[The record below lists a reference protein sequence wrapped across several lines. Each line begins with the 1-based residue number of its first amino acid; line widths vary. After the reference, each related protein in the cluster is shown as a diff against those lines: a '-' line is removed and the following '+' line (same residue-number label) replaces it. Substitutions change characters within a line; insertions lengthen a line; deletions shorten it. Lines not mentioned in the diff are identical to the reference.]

1 MKIMCIEDDPYIA
14 HCKDDLQEIQS
25 VSAHNQETAQLA
37 QSYCTM
43 KELTA
48 ISYLAAVLHDCGKYS
63 NRFQEYIRQ
72 GEASV
77 FRRGEVNHSTAGGI
91 LMEELAP
98 KSSLSEIIQIVVYS
112 HHGLQDAVDLETGS
126 WLIERRQSKEY
137 QEHEKI
143 EIDRVKQRFY
153 QYTDKELLNAVCSR
167 ARESMKT
174 LVGQI
179 KKFMEQ
185 TPVGVYGSR
194 DFYMGMHERML
205 LSLLIDADHS
215 NTSEFMNGT
224 NGTPKREPQTEEAIT
239 QVWQQCIVHFEH
251 YILGFQVK
259 TKIDEFRK
267 EISDS
272 CLCAA
277 SEKTRLYRLTLPTGS
292 GKTLSGLRFALHH
305 GKKFGKQRII
315 YVAPFTSILEQ
326 NSEMIRQ
333 AVGQAELVLEH
344 HCNVISDT
352 EEAQERYGR
361 LTENWMSPVIATTAV
376 QFLNTLFSAKTE
388 NVRRMHSLCGSIILF
403 DEIQALPVR
412 TISLFNLAVNY
423 LTTFCDT
430 TVVLCSATQPV
441 FDKLP
446 RNRLLPPRELVE
458 DYVRY
463 NEAFRRVTLIDR
475 TEIKP
480 DGLTVEELGDFVL
493 EQFAVEKQILVI
505 VNTKAC
511 ARNLYLYL
519 KARSGLAGELFH
531 LSTNMCALN
540 RREVLDRLK
549 LCLETENHP
558 KPVICVSTQ
567 LIEAGVDLSFRC
579 VIRSL
584 AGLDNMIQ
592 AAGRCNRHGAWA
604 NGNVYI
610 VKMSNEA
617 EDVSRLTE
625 IKIAQ
630 TAMKEILRCYKE
642 APETVGRDLLSAK
655 AKEQYY
661 LRYLRDQ
668 TRQTEFCVN
677 VHGADTTLVE
687 LLSENETAKRQYRRH
702 MGKPLKSM
710 LKQSFKTA
718 GDLFEVISEQGKRNV
733 VVEYDEV
740 VVSMLEELQNPYI
753 FYGRQKEILRRLQL
767 VSVGISE
774 QMKNELG
781 RAITPL
787 CGGLVDVL
795 SMSYYSKETGV
806 STEPV
811 GMELLSM

>member
-1 MKIMCIEDDPYIA
+1 MEIKRIEDDPFIA
-14 HCKDDLQEIQS
+14 HCKDDLHEIQS
-25 VSAHNQETAQLA
+25 VSAHYRETAQLA
-37 QSYCTM
+37 QTYCTV

-48 ISYLAAVLHDCGKYS
+48 ISYLTAVLHDCGKYS
-63 NRFQEYIRQ
+63 DRFQEYIRQ
-72 GEASV
+72 GGMPV
-77 FRRGEVNHSTAGGI
+77 FRKGEVNHSTAGGI
-91 LMEELAP
+91 LMEELVP
-98 KSSLSEIIQIVVYS
+98 KTSLSEIIQIAVYS
-112 HHGLQDAVDLETGS
+112 HHGLQDAVDLGTGS
-126 WLIERRQSKEY
+126 LLIERRQSKEY

-143 EIDRVKQRFY
+143 EIDHVRQRFY
-153 QYTDKELLNAVCSR
+153 QYTDKKRLNAVCDR

-174 LVGQI
+174 LMGQI

-185 TPVGVYGSR
+185 TSAGVFGSR
-194 DFYMGMHERML
+194 DFYMGMHERLL
-205 LSLLIDADHS
+205 LSLLIDADRS

-224 NGTPKREPQTEEAIT
+224 PKREQQTEETIT
-239 QVWQQCIVHFEH
+239 QLWQQCIVHFEH
-251 YILGFQVK
+251 YITGFQVK
-259 TKIDEFRK
+259 TKIDVFRK
-267 EISDS
+267 EISDA
-272 CLCAA
+272 CLRAA
-277 SEKTRLYRLTLPTGS
+277 YDETRLYRLTLPTGS
-292 GKTLSGLRFALHH
+292 GKTLSVLRFALHH
-305 GKKFGKQRII
+305 AQQFHKQRII

-326 NSEMIRQ
+326 NSDIIRQ
-333 AVGQAELVLEH
+333 AVGQADLVLEH
-344 HCNVISDT
+344 HCNVIPDT

-376 QFLNTLFSAKTE
+376 QLLNTLFSAKTGS
-388 NVRRMHSLCGSIILF
+388 VRRMHSLCGSIIIF

-412 TISLFNLAVNY
+412 TICLFNLAVNY

-446 RNRLLPPRELVE
+446 KNRLLPPKELVE
-458 DYVRY
+458 DYVHY
-463 NEAFRRVTLIDR
+463 DEEFRRVTLIDR

-480 DGLTVEELGDFVL
+480 GGLTVEELGNFVL
-493 EQFAVEKQILVI
+493 EQFAVERQILVI

-511 ARNLYLYL
+511 ARKLYLYL
-519 KARSGLAGELFH
+519 KEHSDREGELFH

-540 RREVLDRLK
+540 RKEVLDRLK
-549 LCLETENHP
+549 LCLEAENYA

-592 AAGRCNRHGAWA
+592 AAGRCNRHGKWE

-610 VKMSNEA
+610 VKMSGEA
-617 EDVSRLTE
+617 EHVSRLTE
-625 IKIAQ
+625 IRTAQ
-630 TAMKEILRCYKE
+630 TAMEEILRCYRE
-642 APETVGRDLLSAK
+642 APETVGSDLLSAK

-668 TRQTEFCVN
+668 TRQAEFCVN
-677 VHGADTTLVE
+677 IHGADTTLVE
-687 LLSENETAKRQYRRH
+687 LLSENETARRQYKRH
-702 MGKPLKSM
+702 MGKPLKCM
-710 LKQSFKTA
+710 MKQSFKTA
-718 GDLFEVISEQGKRNV
+718 GEKFEVISEEGKMNV
-733 VVEYDEV
+733 VVEYNAA
-740 VVSMLEELQNPYI
+740 VVSMLEELQDPYI
-753 FYGRQKEILRRLQL
+753 FYGRQKEILHRLQL

-781 RAITPL
+781 KAITPV
-787 CGGLVDVL
+787 CGGLVNVL
-795 SMSYYSKETGV
+795 SMNYYSKETGV

>member
-1 MKIMCIEDDPYIA
+1 MEIKRIEDDPYIA

-37 QSYCTM
+37 QSYCTV
-43 KELTA
+43 EALTA

-63 NRFQEYIRQ
+63 DRFQEYIRQ
-72 GEASV
+72 GEASP

-98 KSSLSEIIQIVVYS
+98 KTSLSEIIQIVIYS
-112 HHGLQDAVDLETGS
+112 HHGLQDAVDLGTGS

-143 EIDRVKQRFY
+143 EIAPVRQRFY
-153 QYTDKELLNAVCSR
+153 QYTDKELLNAVCSK

-174 LVGQI
+174 LMGQI
-179 KKFMEQ
+179 KKFMGQ
-185 TPVGVYGSR
+185 TPAGVYGSR
-194 DFYMGMHERML
+194 DFYMGMHERLL
-205 LSLLIDADHS
+205 LSLLIDADRS
-215 NTSEFMNGT
+215 NTWEFMNGM
-224 NGTPKREPQTEEAIT
+224 PKREPQTEEAT
-239 QVWQQCIVHFEH
+239 AQLWQQCIVHFED
-251 YILGFQVK
+251 YISRFPVK
-259 TKIDEFRK
+259 TKIDEFRR
-267 EISDS
+267 EISDA
-272 CLCAA
+272 CLGAA

-305 GKKFGKQRII
+305 AKKFGKQRII

-326 NSEMIRQ
+326 NSETIRQ
-333 AVGQAELVLEH
+333 AIGQAELVLEH

-376 QFLNTLFSAKTE
+376 QFLNTLFSAKTGS
-388 NVRRMHSLCGSIILF
+388 VRRMHSLCGSMILF

-446 RNRLLPPRELVE
+446 KNRLLPPKELVE

-463 NEAFRRVTLIDR
+463 DEAFRRVTLIDR

-480 DGLTVEELGDFVL
+480 GGLTVEELGDFVL

-505 VNTKAC
+505 VNTKTC

-519 KARSGLAGELFH
+519 KKHSDRAGELFH

-549 LCLETENHP
+549 ECLETEDHP

-584 AGLDNMIQ
+584 AGLDNLIQ

-604 NGNVYI
+604 NGNVYL
-610 VKMSNEA
+610 VKMSDEA
-617 EDVSRLTE
+617 ERVSRLTE
-625 IKIAQ
+625 IKTAQ
-630 TAMKEILRCYKE
+630 TAMEEILRCYKE

-710 LKQSFKTA
+710 MKQSFRTA
-718 GDLFEVISEQGKRNV
+718 GEQFEVISEEGKRNV
-733 VVEYDEV
+733 VVEYDEE

-753 FYGRQKEILRRLQL
+753 LYRRQKEILRRLQL
-767 VSVGISE
+767 ASVGISE

-781 RAITPL
+781 RAITPV
-787 CGGLVDVL
+787 CGGLVNVL
-795 SMSYYSKETGV
+795 SISYYSKETGV

-811 GMELLSM
+811 GMKLISM

>member
-1 MKIMCIEDDPYIA
+1 
-14 HCKDDLQEIQS
+14 
-25 VSAHNQETAQLA
+25 
-37 QSYCTM
+37 
-43 KELTA
+43 
-48 ISYLAAVLHDCGKYS
+48 
-63 NRFQEYIRQ
+63 
-72 GEASV
+72 
-77 FRRGEVNHSTAGGI
+77 
-91 LMEELAP
+91 
-98 KSSLSEIIQIVVYS
+98 
-112 HHGLQDAVDLETGS
+112 
-126 WLIERRQSKEY
+126 
-137 QEHEKI
+137 
-143 EIDRVKQRFY
+143 
-153 QYTDKELLNAVCSR
+153 
-167 ARESMKT
+167 
-174 LVGQI
+174 
-179 KKFMEQ
+179 
-185 TPVGVYGSR
+185 
-194 DFYMGMHERML
+194 MGMHERLL
-205 LSLLIDADHS
+205 LSLLIDADRS
-215 NTSEFMNGT
+215 NTSEFMNS
-224 NGTPKREPQTEEAIT
+224 TPKREQQTEETIA
-239 QVWQQCIVHFEH
+239 QLWQQCIIHFEQ
-251 YILGFQVK
+251 YITGFQVK
-259 TKIDEFRK
+259 TKIDVFRK
-267 EISDS
+267 EISDI
-272 CLCAA
+272 CLRAA
-277 SEKTRLYRLTLPTGS
+277 FEKIRLYRLTLPTGS

-305 GKKFGKQRII
+305 AKEFHKQRII

-326 NSEMIRQ
+326 NSEIIRQ
-333 AVGQAELVLEH
+333 AIGQAELVLEH
-344 HCNVISDT
+344 HCNVIPDT
-352 EEAQERYGR
+352 EEEQERYGR

-376 QFLNTLFSAKTE
+376 QILNTLFSAKTGC
-388 NVRRMHSLCGSIILF
+388 VRRMHSLCGSIIIF

-412 TISLFNLAVNY
+412 TICLFNLAVNY

-446 RNRLLPPRELVE
+446 KNRLLPPKELVK

-463 NEAFRRVTLIDR
+463 DEEFRRVTLIDR

-480 DGLTVEELGDFVL
+480 GGLTVKELGNFVL

-519 KARSGLAGELFH
+519 KEHSDRTGELFH

-540 RREVLDRLK
+540 RKEVLDRLK
-549 LCLETENHP
+549 LCLETENHT

-592 AAGRCNRHGAWA
+592 AAGRCNRHGKWT

-610 VKMSNEA
+610 VKMSDEA
-617 EDVSRLTE
+617 EHVSRLTE

-630 TAMKEILRCYKE
+630 TAMQEILRCYKE
-642 APETVGRDLLSAK
+642 APETVGSDLLSAK

-668 TRQTEFCVN
+668 TRQAEFCVN

-687 LLSENETAKRQYRRH
+687 LLSENETARHQYRRH
-702 MGKPLKSM
+702 MGKPLKCM
-710 LKQSFKTA
+710 MKQSFKTA
-718 GDLFEVISEQGKRNV
+718 GEQFEVISEEGKMNV
-733 VVEYDEV
+733 VVEYNHD

-753 FYGRQKEILRRLQL
+753 FYERQKEILRRLQL

-781 RAITPL
+781 RAITPV
-787 CGGLVDVL
+787 CGGLVNVL
-795 SMSYYSKETGV
+795 SMSYYSKEIGV

>member
-1 MKIMCIEDDPYIA
+1 MEIKRIEDDPYLA
-14 HCKDDLQEIQS
+14 HCKDDLHETQS
-25 VSAHNQETAQLA
+25 VSVHNKETAQLA
-37 QSYCTM
+37 QAYCM
-43 KELTA
+43 VEDLTA
-48 ISYLAAVLHDCGKYS
+48 ISYLAALLHDCGKYS
-63 NRFQEYIRQ
+63 DRFQEYIRQ
-72 GEASV
+72 GEMAV

-98 KSSLSEIIQIVVYS
+98 KTSLSEIIQIAVYS

-126 WLIERRQSKEY
+126 LLIERRQSKEY

-143 EIDRVKQRFY
+143 EIDRVRQRFY
-153 QYTDKELLNAVCSR
+153 QYTDKKRLNAACDT
-167 ARESMKT
+167 AYESMKT
-174 LVGQI
+174 LMRQI

-185 TPVGVYGSR
+185 TPAGVYGSR
-194 DFYMGMHERML
+194 DFYMGMHERLL
-205 LSLLIDADHS
+205 LSLLINADRS

-224 NGTPKREPQTEEAIT
+224 PKREQQTEEAIT
-239 QVWQQCIVHFEH
+239 QLWQQCIIHFER
-251 YILGFQVK
+251 YITGFQVK
-259 TKIDEFRK
+259 TKIDAFRK
-267 EISDS
+267 EISNS
-272 CLCAA
+272 CLRAA
-277 SEKTRLYRLTLPTGS
+277 FEKTRLYRLTLPTGS

-305 GKKFGKQRII
+305 AKKFCKQRII

-326 NSEMIRQ
+326 NSEIIRQ
-333 AVGQAELVLEH
+333 AVGRPELVLEH
-344 HCNVISDT
+344 HCNVIPDT

-376 QFLNTLFSAKTE
+376 QLLNSLFSAKTGS
-388 NVRRMHSLCGSIILF
+388 VRRMHSLCGSMILF

-412 TISLFNLAVNY
+412 TICLFNLAVNY

-446 RNRLLPPRELVE
+446 KNRLLPPKELVK

-463 NEAFRRVTLIDR
+463 DKDFRRVTLIDR
-475 TEIKP
+475 TEINP
-480 DGLTVEELGDFVL
+480 SGLTVEELGNFVL

-519 KARSGLAGELFH
+519 KEYSEREGDLFH

-540 RREVLDRLK
+540 RKEVLDSLK
-549 LCLETENHP
+549 LCLETENP
-558 KPVICVSTQ
+558 AKPVICVSTQ

-584 AGLDNMIQ
+584 AGLDNIIQ
-592 AAGRCNRHGAWA
+592 AAGRCNRHGKWA

-610 VKMSNEA
+610 VKMSDEA
-617 EDVSRLTE
+617 EHVSRLTE
-625 IKIAQ
+625 IKTAQ
-630 TAMKEILRCYKE
+630 AAMEEILRCYRE
-642 APETVGRDLLSAK
+642 APETVGNDLLSAK

-661 LRYLRDQ
+661 FRYLRDQ
-668 TRQTEFCVN
+668 TRQAEFCVN

-687 LLSENETAKRQYRRH
+687 LLSENEIARHQYRRH
-702 MGKPLKSM
+702 MGKPLKCM
-710 LKQSFKTA
+710 MKQSFKTA
-718 GDLFEVISEQGKRNV
+718 GEKFEVISEEGKMNV
-733 VVEYDEV
+733 VVEYSKD
-740 VVSMLEELQNPYI
+740 VVSMLEELQDPYI
-753 FYGRQKEILRRLQL
+753 LYGRQKEILCRLQL
-767 VSVGISE
+767 ASVGISE
-774 QMKNELG
+774 QMRNELG
-781 RAITPL
+781 RAITPV
-787 CGGLVDVL
+787 CGGLVNVL
-795 SMSYYSKETGV
+795 SMNYYSKETGV

>member
-1 MKIMCIEDDPYIA
+1 MKINYVEDDPYIA
-14 HCKDDLQEIQS
+14 HCKADLHETQS
-25 VSAHNQETAQLA
+25 VSAHNKETAQLA
-37 QSYCTM
+37 QAYCTV
-43 KELTA
+43 EALTA
-48 ISYLAAVLHDCGKYS
+48 IGYLAAVLHDCGKYS
-63 NRFQEYIRQ
+63 DRFQEYIRQ
-72 GEASV
+72 GETSV
-77 FRRGEVNHSTAGGI
+77 YRRGEVNHSTAGGI

-98 KSSLSEIIQIVVYS
+98 KTSLSEIIQIVIYS
-112 HHGLQDAVDLETGS
+112 HHGLQDAIDLETGGL
-126 WLIERRQSKEY
+126 LIERRQSKEY
-137 QEHEKI
+137 QDNEKI
-143 EIDRVKQRFY
+143 ELDLVRQRFY
-153 QYTDKELLNAVCSR
+153 QYMDRELLNVACST
-167 ARESMKT
+167 ARESMKM
-174 LVGQI
+174 LIGQI
-179 KKFMEQ
+179 KKFMEH
-185 TPVGVYGSR
+185 TPAGVYGSR

-205 LSLLIDADHS
+205 LSLLIDADRS

-224 NGTPKREPQTEEAIT
+224 SKREQQTEETIAWL
-239 QVWQQCIVHFEH
+239 WQQCIVHFEH
-251 YILGFQVK
+251 YITGFQAK
-259 TKIDEFRK
+259 TKIDVFRK
-267 EISDS
+267 EISES
-272 CLCAA
+272 CLRAA

-292 GKTLSGLRFALHH
+292 GKTLSVLRFALHH
-305 GKKFGKQRII
+305 AKEFRKKRII

-326 NSEMIRQ
+326 NSEIIRQ

-344 HCNVISDT
+344 HCNVIPDT

-361 LTENWMSPVIATTAV
+361 LTENWMNPVIATTAV
-376 QFLNTLFSAKTE
+376 QFLNTLFSAKTG
-388 NVRRMHSLCGSIILF
+388 NVRRMHSLCGSIIIF

-412 TISLFNLAVNY
+412 TICLFNLAVNY

-446 RNRLLPPRELVE
+446 KNRLLPPKELVE

-463 NEAFRRVTLIDR
+463 DEEFRRVTLIDK
-475 TEIKP
+475 TEMKP
-480 DGLTVEELGDFVL
+480 DGLTVEELGNFVL
-493 EQFAVEKQILVI
+493 EQLAVEKQILVI

-519 KARSGLAGELFH
+519 KEHSDRVGELFH

-540 RREVLDRLK
+540 RKEILDRLK
-549 LCLETENHP
+549 RCLETENHE
-558 KPVICVSTQ
+558 KPVICISTQ

-584 AGLDNMIQ
+584 AGLDNLIQ
-592 AAGRCNRHGAWA
+592 AAGRCNRHGKWA

-610 VKMSNEA
+610 VKMSGEA
-617 EDVSRLTE
+617 EYVSRLTE
-625 IKIAQ
+625 IKTAQ
-630 TAMKEILRCYKE
+630 TAMQEILCCYKE
-642 APETVGRDLLSAK
+642 APETVGNNLMSAK

-687 LLSENETAKRQYRRH
+687 LLSENETARRQYRRH
-702 MGKPLKSM
+702 MGKPLKCM
-710 LKQSFKTA
+710 MKQSFKTA
-718 GDLFEVISEQGKRNV
+718 GELFEVISEEGKMNV
-733 VVEYDEV
+733 VVEYNEE

-753 FYGRQKEILRRLQL
+753 FYGRQKEILQRLQL

-781 RAITPL
+781 RAITPV
-787 CGGLVDVL
+787 CGGLVNVL
-795 SMSYYSKETGV
+795 NVSYYSKETGV
-806 STEPV
+806 STETV